1 MDLVQIGAAASDRTD
16 QCIEFEDLSAMNDEV
31 LVKVE
36 NVSKK
41 FCRDLK
47 RSLWYGVKD
56 IAGEITGRNNHNRNL
71 RQKEFWA
78 LKDISFELKHG
89 EVLGLI
95 GRNGAGKTTLL
106 KMLNG
111 LIKPDNGRIEM
122 RGRVGALIALGAG
135 FNPILT
141 GRENI
146 YVNGAVL
153 GLTKREIDAKFD
165 EIVDFA
171 ELWEFIDTPVK
182 SYSSGM
188 HVRLGFAIVA
198 TAVQPDFLLIDEI
211 LAVGDFEFKNKCFNR
226 INKLKKNGVASIL
239 VSHNIPNIMQY
250 ADFCLWLD
258 KGKIKKIGPTNNVC
272 SEYLSSQIKGKNN
285 NPLIQNLEEL
295 YGGVF
300 LNESQI
306 KNVEVKFTDKNNNAI
321 DKINPFEPIW
331 LNYSFYCS
339 TSDLLGITFKF
350 HREDGSVLFI
360 INNILDQIEIST
372 SKKYISGRIKI
383 NGVNLVPDRY
393 VVVLVVQKG
402 PEFLY
407 RNVVDKFTVVSS
419 ENNTYS
425 PLIGGFMQ
433 VEHNWESLM

>member
-1 MDLVQIGAAASDRTD
+1 MAETSKFAYSAEMLSTNSD
-16 QCIEFEDLSAMNDEV
+16 V
-31 LVKVE
+31 LVKV
-36 NVSKK
+36 VGAGKK
-41 FCRDLK
+41 FCRDFK
-47 RSLWYGVKD
+47 KSLWYGAQD
-56 IAGEITGRNNHNRNL
+56 IIAELAPGIRNAERHRGL
-71 RQKEFWA
+71 RPQEFWA
-78 LKDISFELKHG
+78 VDNVSFELRRG
-89 EVLGLI
+89 ECFGLI

-111 LIKPDNGRIEM
+111 LIKPDNGRIQM

-141 GRENI
+141 GRENV
-146 YVNGAVL
+146 YVNASVL
-153 GLTKREIDAKFD
+153 GLSKKEIDNKLE

-171 ELWEFIDTPVK
+171 EIEEFIDSPAQT
-182 SYSSGM
+182 YSSGM
-188 HVRLGFAIVA
+188 RVRLGFAIVA
-198 TAVQPDFLLIDEI
+198 TAVEPDILLIDEI
-211 LAVGDFEFKNKCFNR
+211 LAVGDFEFKNKCFNL

-258 KGKIKKIGPTNNVC
+258 KGKIKKIGHTNNVC

-285 NPLIQNLEEL
+285 NPSIQNLEEL

-300 LNESQI
+300 LDESQI
-306 KNVEVKFTDKNNNAI
+306 KNVEVKFTDKNNNTI

-350 HREDGSVLFI
+350 HKEDGSVLFI
-360 INNILDQIEIST
+360 INNILDRIDIST
-372 SKKYISGRIKI
+372 SKKYISGKIKI
-383 NGVNLVPDRY
+383 NALNLVPDRY
-393 VVVLVVQKG
+393 VIVLVVQKG

-407 RNVVDKFTVVSS
+407 RKVVNEFTVYSS
-419 ENNTYS
+419 ENNIYPAMIS
-425 PLIGGFMQ
+425 GFMQ
-433 VEHNWESLM
+433 VDHTWESLLIPE